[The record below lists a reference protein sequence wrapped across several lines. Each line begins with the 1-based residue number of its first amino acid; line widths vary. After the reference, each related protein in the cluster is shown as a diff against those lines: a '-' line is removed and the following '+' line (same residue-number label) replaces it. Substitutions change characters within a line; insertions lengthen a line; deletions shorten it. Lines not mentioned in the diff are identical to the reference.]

1 MTAVGADFQINR
13 RNPGMERNVP
23 YALIIILAGVAFGI
37 VLMIWAIEGTS
48 GGRQA
53 AQTTPS
59 HTTTTGSTN
68 RKPNGT
74 PVPGD

>member
-1 MTAVGADFQINR
+1 MIALGVDFQIK
-13 RNPGMERNVP
+13 RNPRMERNVP
-23 YALIIILAGVAFGI
+23 YSLIVIIAGVAFGI

-53 AQTTPS
+53 AQTTPP

-68 RKPNGT
+68 REPNVT
-74 PVPGD
+74 PVPRN

>member
-13 RNPGMERNVP
+13 RIPRMERNVP

-53 AQTTPS
+53 AQTT

-68 RKPNGT
+68 RKPNVT
-74 PVPGD
+74 PVPGN